1 MLAFIDESGDPGFK
15 IEKGSS
21 PIFVTSMVLFDQN
34 SEADRA
40 TKAINKLRYDLGVRP
55 EFKFNKCCS
64 DYRDMFF
71 ESLSSVSFK
80 CRFLVVDKAI
90 VYSSHLR
97 TTKDSF
103 YGFFIRQMIEHDGG
117 ALRDAKIV
125 IDGSGDRAFKKSFCS
140 YLKRQLRPGSASSIT
155 LKDSVKD
162 PLIQLADMAAGAV
175 ARSFREDRS
184 NSGRWRS
191 ALTQQRKIDNIWEF
205 R

>member
-34 SEADRA
+34 TEAERA
-40 TKAINKLRYDLGVRP
+40 TKVISKLRVELGVKP
-55 EFKFNKCCS
+55 EFKFNKCRS

-71 ESLSSVSFK
+71 QSLEGISFK
-80 CRFLVVDKAI
+80 CRFLIVDKSV
-90 VYSSHLR
+90 VYSPHLR

-117 ALRDAKIV
+117 ALENAKIV
-125 IDGSGDRAFKKSFCS
+125 IDGSGDRTFKRSFCS
-140 YLKRQLRPGSASSIT
+140 YLKRQLRPGSASSIV

-175 ARSFREDRS
+175 ARSLRQDRS
-184 NSGRWRS
+184 DANRWKS
-191 ALTQQRKIDNIWEF
+191 ALSQQRKIDNIWEF
-205 R
+205 K